1 MEPDASAPRVPRRA
15 PPGAHAH
22 LPERRATLAAAP
34 SAAVPTD
41 IRLSVRSWPS
51 RLHSSIDTAYRAR
64 TVHVRRQCYL
74 NSLPTRPV
82 WDIRVLSW
90 AR

>member
-51 RLHSSIDTAYRAR
+51 RLHSSTLP
-64 TVHVRRQCYL
+64 TVHEPCTSVV
-74 NSLPTRPV
+74 NAT
-82 WDIRVLSW
+82 
-90 AR
+90 